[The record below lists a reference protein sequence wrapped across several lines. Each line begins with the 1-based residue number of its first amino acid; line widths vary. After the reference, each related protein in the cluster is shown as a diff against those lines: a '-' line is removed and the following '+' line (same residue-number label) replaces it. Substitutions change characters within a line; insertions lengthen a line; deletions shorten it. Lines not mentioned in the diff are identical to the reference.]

1 MLLAPSPSQ
10 FQNLL
15 LAPKL
20 LRDPRKPI
28 SDLAARFGRIF
39 RTRTMSA
46 TGLREM
52 VWLLGAEL
60 NERILAPAFRDE
72 FTWYEGYGFTM
83 EPLLGRD
90 ILFLLDDQPE
100 MGEEGAHRRRH
111 RLLIPA
117 FQPRLDSQYLPAMA
131 EIIGQHLYKLP
142 TGQPVD
148 LAATVKQVTFH
159 IVARLLFGMPIEDI
173 ERLLHD
179 FEAVGLGLFS
189 LVHLR
194 IPGLPY
200 YRADR
205 ARRKLAA
212 YVHQKIQCYRRG
224 EAPAP
229 TFLSQ
234 LLDAEGEAGER
245 LSDETLVSE
254 MLSFLFAGYDTTA
267 SMLTSTVV
275 ALAENPQV
283 RERLLT
289 ELAPLDVERLK
300 DGALPELPYLDAVLL
315 EVERLYPP
323 LTFAMRGVLR
333 DFEVGGYTVR
343 RGDNVAYSAYF
354 TGRDPEL
361 YKDPLRF
368 DPDRFVGQKP
378 RPYAMVGFGAGHR
391 PCIGKRFSLLE
402 MRLFVALLF
411 RVFDVQFASAQSDAV
426 FFNPTM
432 QRRDGY
438 FATLALRHRS
448 ASHQPNLR
456 S

>member
-1 MLLAPSPSQ
+1 MLRPPSPSQ

-20 LRDPRKPI
+20 LSDPRKPI
-28 SDLAARFGRIF
+28 ESLAARFGRIF
-39 RTRTMSA
+39 RTRTMAAS
-46 TGLREM
+46 GLREM
-52 VWLLGAEL
+52 VWLLGAAH
-60 NERILAPAFRDE
+60 NERILAPAHRDD

-90 ILFLLDDQPE
+90 ILFLLDDQSE
-100 MGEEGAHRRRH
+100 LGKEGAHRRRH

-117 FQPRLDSQYLPAMA
+117 FQPRLDSQYLPTMA
-131 EIIGQHLYKLP
+131 QIIGQHLDRLP
-142 TGQPVD
+142 QGADVD

-159 IVARLLFGMPIEDI
+159 IVASLLFGMPPDDI
-173 ERLLHD
+173 ARLLHD
-179 FEAVGLGLFS
+179 FEEVGLGLFS

-194 IPGLPY
+194 IPGLPF

-212 YVHQKIQCYRRG
+212 YVREKIEHYRQKQ
-224 EAPAP
+224 APAP
-229 TFLSQ
+229 TFLAQ
-234 LLDAEGEAGER
+234 LLDAEGEDGER
-245 LSDETLVSE
+245 LSDDTLVSE
-254 MLSFLFAGYDTTA
+254 MLAFLFAGYDTTA
-267 SMLTSTVV
+267 SMLTSVVV
-275 ALAENPQV
+275 ALAEHPEV

-289 ELAPLDVERLK
+289 ELRPLHVESLQA
-300 DGALPELPYLDAVLL
+300 GVLPELPYLDAVLL

-333 DFEVGGYTVR
+333 DFEVSGYAVR

-361 YKDPLRF
+361 YPDPLRF
-368 DPDRFVGQKP
+368 WPERFVDQKP

-402 MRLFVALLF
+402 MRLFIALLF
-411 RVFDVQFASAQSDAV
+411 RRFDVKFASQQSDGM

-438 FATLALRHRS
+438 FAQLSLYRGA
-448 ASHQPNLR
+448 A
-456 S
+456 

>member
-1 MLLAPSPSQ
+1 MSLAPSPSQ

-20 LRDPRKPI
+20 LSDPRKPI
-28 SDLAARFGRIF
+28 ESLSARFGRIF

-46 TGLREM
+46 SGLREM
-52 VWLLGAEL
+52 VWLLGASH
-60 NERILAPAFRDE
+60 NERILAPAHRDD

-100 MGEEGAHRRRH
+100 LGKEGAHRRRH

-117 FQPRLDSQYLPAMA
+117 FQPRLDGQYLPAMA
-131 EIIGQHLYKLP
+131 QIMGHHLGRLP
-142 TGQPVD
+142 LGTAVD

-159 IVARLLFGMPIEDI
+159 IVASLLFGMPADDI
-173 ERLLHD
+173 SLLLHD
-179 FEAVGLGLFS
+179 FEDVGLGLFS

-194 IPGLPY
+194 IPGLPF

-205 ARRKLAA
+205 ARRKLAH
-212 YVHQKIQCYRRG
+212 YVRQKIQAFRQKQM
-224 EAPAP
+224 PAP
-229 TFLSQ
+229 TFLAQ
-234 LLDAEGEAGER
+234 LLDAEGEDGER

-254 MLSFLFAGYDTTA
+254 MLAFLFAGYDTTA
-267 SMLTSTVV
+267 SMLTSILV
-275 ALAENPQV
+275 ALADHPEV
-283 RERLLT
+283 RTRVQH
-289 ELAPLDVERLK
+289 ELATVDVEQLRA
-300 DGALPELPYLDAVLL
+300 GVLPELPYLDAVLL
-315 EVERLYPP
+315 EVERLFPP

-333 DFEVGGYTVR
+333 DFEIDGYTVR

-361 YKDPLRF
+361 FPDPLRF
-368 DPDRFVGQKP
+368 WPDRFAAQKP

-411 RVFDVQFASAQSDAV
+411 RQFDVQFAPEQSTAV

-432 QRRDGY
+432 QRRDGF
-438 FATLALRHRS
+438 FATLSLHR
-448 ASHQPNLR
+448 AAA
-456 S
+456 